1 VGSRRASKTELSRR
15 LLLLPITVVA
25 LGQTML
31 LETPLFREQ
40 EMRREIAAEYL
51 SCWRGESNAEPSLT
65 DAR

>member
-1 VGSRRASKTELSRR
+1 
-15 LLLLPITVVA
+15 
-25 LGQTML
+25 M

>member
-1 VGSRRASKTELSRR
+1 MSRVEPQLTQNRAHADIVP
-15 LLLLPITVVA
+15 LP
-25 LGQTML
+25 L